1 MQKLSMN
8 TCIKL
13 KKGKQKELI
22 LILKKNIGTTWREIG
37 DILEISGNYLSG
49 DLKYE
54 KVLLSKSLYRKI
66 CNLSYVN
73 FDCHIEQELGKN
85 WGQIKGGK
93 KSKNRP
99 RKPRMLVKKIT
110 EDLAEVFGI
119 MLGDGSVYFN
129 EKHKINQTVISGHL
143 ENNYEYMV
151 NYVKP
156 LFENV
161 FSREFKIRENKKMNE
176 IQIYNQTKD
185 VVFTLNNLGFPSGN
199 KVINNVGMPQW
210 IFQSKKLLK
219 RCISGLIDTD
229 GSVSPITGRNYTYI
243 WLKSKIPKLRNDFTL
258 AMNILGYKIA
268 EWSGGKN
275 RTPQTFIGS
284 KRLIY
289 KYYKEI
295 GFNNEWHLK
304 RFKAPIV

>member
-1 MQKLSMN
+1 MQKLTMD

-22 LILKKNIGTTWREIG
+22 LILKKNIDTTWREIG
-37 DILEISGNYLSG
+37 DIVGISGNYLSG

-66 CNLSYVN
+66 CNLSSVN
-73 FDCHIEQELGKN
+73 FDCYIEQELAKN

-99 RKPRMLVKKIT
+99 RKPKMLVKNIT
-110 EDLAEVFGI
+110 KDLAEVFGI
-119 MLGDGSVYFN
+119 MLGDGSIYFN
-129 EKHKINQTVISGHL
+129 KKHKINQTVISGHL

-156 LFENV
+156 LFEKV

-176 IQIYNQTKD
+176 IQVYNQTKD

-199 KVINNVGMPQW
+199 KIKNNVGIPRW
-210 IFQSKKLLK
+210 IFRSKEFL
-219 RCISGLIDTD
+219 RMCIKGLIDTD
-229 GSVSPITGRNYTYI
+229 GSVSSITGRNYTYI
-243 WLKSKIPKLRNDFTL
+243 WFKSRIPKLRNDFTL

-268 EWSGGKN
+268 EWSSGKN
-275 RTPQTFIGS
+275 RTPQTFIGN

-295 GFNNEWHLK
+295 GFNNIWHLK